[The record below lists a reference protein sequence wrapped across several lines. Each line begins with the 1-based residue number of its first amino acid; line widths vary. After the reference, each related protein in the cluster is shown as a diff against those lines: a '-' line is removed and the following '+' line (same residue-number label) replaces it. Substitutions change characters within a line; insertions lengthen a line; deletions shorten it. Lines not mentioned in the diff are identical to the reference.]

1 MRKFLHNFG
10 WLFLWGLIVLLVFQ
24 WRKRDSDRLDRF
36 GKYTIAMTTKYYR
49 AASGDKYVSYEFK
62 FHGDLIHRS
71 SGDHLDFDLNRRYF
85 VRFDSTN
92 ARNSELLSTPLVPDT
107 LLNIPPGGWASLPV
121 PH

>member
-1 MRKFLHNFG
+1 LA
-10 WLFLWGLIVLLVFQ
+10 LVIIVAIVLLG
-24 WRKRDSDRLDRF
+24 RKRDSDRLDRF
-36 GKYTIAMTTKYYR
+36 GKFTIATTTKYSI

-62 FHGDLIHRS
+62 FHHELIHWS
-71 SGDHLDFDLNRRYF
+71 SRNYHDFDLNRRYF